1 MTLVEVLA
9 GLIILSIVALV
20 SLRYLGTGLTS
31 SGNAVTYVKDL
42 ENVGA
47 VMNRM
52 TVQYNALLKSDS
64 TPLVTLKNSIG
75 PAGSIQN
82 NGFGSYQ
89 VVQND
94 FIAFNA
100 LQAEVADSVM
110 LIILKVKIR
119 VGGKQLTSLYT
130 I

>member
-42 ENVGA
+42 ENVGT
-47 VMNRM
+47 VINRM
-52 TVQYNALLKSDS
+52 TVQYNALLKTDS
-64 TPLVTLKNSIG
+64 TPLATLKNSIG
-75 PAGSIQN
+75 STGSTQS

-94 FIAFNA
+94 YITFNA
-100 LQAEVADSVM
+100 SQAEVADSV
-110 LIILKVKIR
+110 LLTILKVKIR
-119 VGGKQLTSLYT
+119 VGGKQLTALYT
-130 I
+130 F

>member
-31 SGNAVTYVKDL
+31 SGNAVTYVRDL

-47 VMNRM
+47 VMNHM
-52 TVQYNALLKSDS
+52 TVQYNALLKTDS
-64 TPLVTLKNSIG
+64 TPLATLKNSIG
-75 PAGSIQN
+75 PTGSTQN

-94 FIAFNA
+94 YITFNA
-100 LQAEVADSVM
+100 SQAEVADSV
-110 LIILKVKIR
+110 LLTILKVKIR
-119 VGGKQLTSLYT
+119 VGGKQLTALYT